1 MTTQRANAIYTIGAD
16 RVKIMIDHALAT
28 RPKLHRPSVLSLIN
42 VLSYIGHRDR
52 IRPKDHNKQYCD
64 DTLEQIADA
73 LGYEGIY
80 KSSTV
85 ADSIAVATHL
95 GILKTVRVGGKGKAT
110 QRTIDLDKLDELLTV
125 LTVPIDVDSNG
136 GNRNKSSD
144 SNGDHADSNGL
155 STVTP
160 IATIDNQ
167 QSTAPVGAP
176 VRVDVTNS
184 DVLDAD
190 GLIDA
195 LMDLTNGF

>member
-1 MTTQRANAIYTIGAD
+1 MTTQRANAIYNIGAH
-16 RVKIMIDHALAT
+16 RAHLMIDHALAT
-28 RPKLHRPSVLSLIN
+28 RPKLHRPSAMSFIN

-64 DTLEQIADA
+64 DTLEQIADSLA
-73 LGYEGIY
+73 LVGSR
-80 KSSTV
+80 KSSLV

-110 QRTIDLDKLDELLTV
+110 HRTIDLDKLDELLTV

-136 GNRNKSSD
+136 GNRTKSSD
-144 SNGDHADSNGL
+144 SNGDHADSYGVL
-155 STVTP
+155 PVTP
-160 IATIDNQ
+160 ISTIDNQ
-167 QSTAPVGAP
+167 QSTAPVGAA

-190 GLIDA
+190 DLIDA
-195 LMDLTNGF
+195 LMDLTNGN